1 MIIIGLGNPG
11 LKYKGTYH
19 NAGYGVADAV
29 AELLG
34 KKINRAECNSLTAVT
49 EYKGSKLVIAKPL
62 TYMNNSGEAV
72 ASLVAKYGG
81 EAGEA
86 FVCYDDIDLDRFAV
100 RIRAKGSGGTH
111 NGMRDV
117 VRVMRTEDIKRLRV
131 GIGRPDYDL
140 KDYVLD
146 KPSKADGKRFAEV
159 FAECARLLLGY
170 AADGDFDKLMREG
183 NSLNNG

>member
-11 LKYKGTYH
+11 VQYKGTYH
-19 NAGYGVADAV
+19 NAGYGVAEAAAKLV
-29 AELLG
+29 G

-72 ASLVAKYGG
+72 ASLVAKYGK

-86 FVCYDDIDLDRFAV
+86 FVCYDDIDLERFSV

-117 VRVMRTEDIKRLRV
+117 VRVMKTEDIKRLRV
-131 GIGRPDYDL
+131 GIGKPDYNL
-140 KDYVLD
+140 RDYVLD
-146 KPSKADGKRFAEV
+146 KPAKADGKKFEEV
-159 FAECARLLLGY
+159 FDECAKLLLAY

-183 NSLNNG
+183 NSLGNR